1 MSEFI
6 SRPRLARAA
15 LLFAL
20 MFAGPAAAQFSSA
33 GLLAQNYPADG
44 CMPRRDAIA
53 AVASGK
59 VVPLRQVRGTAEEAA
74 KGEMINAEL
83 CTKNGATVY
92 VVTVL
97 STSGKVVYVTLN
109 AASGQLVNLR

>member
-1 MSEFI
+1 MFEFI
-6 SRPRLARAA
+6 SRPRLACAA
-15 LLFAL
+15 ILLAL
-20 MFAGPAAAQFSSA
+20 SFAGPAAAQYTSA
-33 GLLAQNYPADG
+33 GLLAQGYPANG
-44 CMPRRDAIA
+44 CLPRRDAIA

-59 VVPLRQVRGTAEEAA
+59 VLPLRQIRGTAEDAA

-83 CTKNGATVY
+83 CTKDGATVY

-109 AASGQLVNLR
+109 TASGQLINLR